1 MANTPNHLELVSST
15 DLIQELQARFDDF
28 VLIAAQHRTKLMDD
42 ITVCF
47 GGSLHGVFGLLDLA
61 RLAAESGSGGMD
73 EPPENDLID

>member
-1 MANTPNHLELVSST
+1 MGNTPSPLEYVSST
-15 DLIQELQARFDDF
+15 DLIEELQGRFDDF

-73 EPPENDLID
+73 ESTEEDVID